1 MVEAAV
7 QSDGLSI
14 VRSAGEDAL
23 MGAFNDAPKCST
35 ATTSLVSI
43 SLLGSA
49 GDPVAGQSAQIQV
62 STPSTIVEA
71 TLGWNVDTN
80 GADAA
85 TPAGSNIVAGLIQW
99 KT

>member
-1 MVEAAV
+1 MLMLELMLQLQLLLLVDSAV

-14 VRSAGEDAL
+14 VRSGGEDAL

-35 ATTSLVSI
+35 ATTSLVSV

-62 STPSTIVEA
+62 STPSSIV
-71 TLGWNVDTN
+71 N
-80 GADAA
+80 
-85 TPAGSNIVAGLIQW
+85 GSNIRLEL
-99 KT
+99 

>member
-1 MVEAAV
+1 M
-7 QSDGLSI
+7 SI
-14 VRSAGEDAL
+14 VRAGGEDAL

-62 STPSTIVEA
+62 STPSSIAEA
-71 TLGWNVDTN
+71 TLGCNVDTGGDAN
-80 GADAA
+80 AA
-85 TPAGSNIVAGLIQW
+85 TTCWFKHCCWTNSVENI
-99 KT
+99 